1 MYRKANTHSSG
12 TMVLGLRTKTRK
24 SPSVQLDYIIHI
36 QEIKPWPPS
45 QSLRTLRAVLIQW
58 EHGDRNSGCTNQVA
72 PSLGTGSGVGD
83 GRIEFNESFR
93 LPVTLLREMSIKGAE
108 GNTFQKNCVEFNL
121 YEPRRDKTVKG
132 QLLGT
137 AILDLADYGVVKES
151 LSVNAPI
158 NCKRTYRNTAQ
169 PLLFLKIQPFEKSRT
184 SSSSRDSLTGEA
196 SMDRNHGESVSA
208 LMSEEYAEEAEVS
221 TFTDDDISSHSS
233 LAASSIVES
242 IGYSSPQDKE
252 NGMVAVNGSAGE
264 IPLDPVPDSKQY
276 IAKSDEQGTE
286 CHVNSKG
293 SSSHSSSIDLPSD
306 LSWISK
312 KISAQGLQS
321 SASKGPEKERTS
333 NNGHEI
339 EAAEGTE
346 KEWNSNMESN
356 NHEKQAENIEEDVFN
371 SGSDIKVPQSDRES
385 IFSRPSAEKT
395 CADLDCRAGEN
406 LDLVEHC
413 ESQGDDNSSS
423 PSIEDHTSSA
433 SIEGPDEAGRANVTQ
448 NGFAEGKN
456 REKHQEYTQ
465 ERGIM
470 ELQGQ
475 YIEDKPLNGFSLDTF
490 KTQVIL
496 DNDVLSSS
504 KENIAVKSNF
514 SNTDR
519 SKHGKS
525 VRSPI
530 DFNRSNVLAR
540 SNHLGDTHNS
550 ARGSMHSERR
560 DTGVFPKET
569 RSPFS
574 DSRIQQL
581 EHRIKMLEGELREAA
596 AIEVSLYSVVAEHGS
611 STTKVHA
618 PARRLSRFY
627 LHAGK
632 QKSKSRRG
640 SAAKS
645 AISGLI
651 LAAKA
656 CGNDVPRLTFWLSNS
671 IVLRAIISKSFG
683 ESQFPISVGPAIGM
697 KDDRNGNKKSSSLQW
712 GSASSR
718 GITST
723 IEENFSDWENPL
735 TFSAALEKVEAWIF
749 SRIIES
755 IWWQTFIPHMQSGV
769 ANTISRSM
777 SSDSVKFCRRT
788 SSSGDQQQ
796 EKFSSELWKKAF
808 RDAYERICPVQAGGH
823 ECGCLPILSRV
834 IMEQCIARL
843 DVAMFNAILRKSAD
857 EIPTDPVADPI
868 SDAEVLPIPAGKA
881 SFGAGAQLKN
891 AIGNWSRWLTDLF
904 GIDDDDLLPIQDEN
918 SSNAADD
925 DERKC
930 HDASIKSFHLL
941 NALSDLMMLPK
952 DMLLSHTVRK
962 EVCPMFGPPLI
973 RRVLNSFTPDEFCP
987 DPIPGVVLE
996 ALNSEDPFE
1005 AEEDSI
1011 VNFPCAAAPAMYQP
1025 PSAASVTGILGE
1037 SGSHSHLTRS
1047 GSSLLRKSY
1056 TSDDELDELDSP
1068 MTSIIIDSSS
1078 SPRPSWI
1085 SRENGSRNAVRYQL
1099 LREVWMSSE

>member
-1 MYRKANTHSSG
+1 
-12 TMVLGLRTKTRK
+12 
-24 SPSVQLDYIIHI
+24 
-36 QEIKPWPPS
+36 
-45 QSLRTLRAVLIQW
+45 
-58 EHGDRNSGCTNQVA
+58 
-72 PSLGTGSGVGD
+72 
-83 GRIEFNESFR
+83 
-93 LPVTLLREMSIKGAE
+93 
-108 GNTFQKNCVEFNL
+108 
-121 YEPRRDKTVKG
+121 
-132 QLLGT
+132 
-137 AILDLADYGVVKES
+137 
-151 LSVNAPI
+151 
-158 NCKRTYRNTAQ
+158 
-169 PLLFLKIQPFEKSRT
+169 
-184 SSSSRDSLTGEA
+184 
-196 SMDRNHGESVSA
+196 
-208 LMSEEYAEEAEVS
+208 
-221 TFTDDDISSHSS
+221 
-233 LAASSIVES
+233 
-242 IGYSSPQDKE
+242 
-252 NGMVAVNGSAGE
+252 
-264 IPLDPVPDSKQY
+264 
-276 IAKSDEQGTE
+276 
-286 CHVNSKG
+286 
-293 SSSHSSSIDLPSD
+293 
-306 LSWISK
+306 
-312 KISAQGLQS
+312 
-321 SASKGPEKERTS
+321 
-333 NNGHEI
+333 
-339 EAAEGTE
+339 
-346 KEWNSNMESN
+346 MESN
-356 NHEKQAENIEEDVFN
+356 NHEKQAENIEEDVF
-371 SGSDIKVPQSDRES
+371 I
-385 IFSRPSAEKT
+385 
-395 CADLDCRAGEN
+395 
-406 LDLVEHC
+406 VE
-413 ESQGDDNSSS
+413 GDDNSSS

-448 NGFAEGKN
+448 NGFAE
-456 REKHQEYTQ
+456 
-465 ERGIM
+465 
-470 ELQGQ
+470 
-475 YIEDKPLNGFSLDTF
+475 
-490 KTQVIL
+490 
-496 DNDVLSSS
+496 
-504 KENIAVKSNF
+504 VKSNF

-618 PARRLSRFY
+618 PARRLSSC
-627 LHAGK
+627 
-632 QKSKSRRG
+632 KSMW
-640 SAAKS
+640 
-645 AISGLI
+645 
-651 LAAKA
+651 
-656 CGNDVPRLTFWLSNS
+656 NDVPRLTFWLSNS